1 MKHLKIVSRP
11 NYKQQFIISEE
22 DKIWGILSKRVL
34 FSFIGTESEPD
45 VSEEVF
51 SEILSEMRKY
61 AWHRLL
67 DYLAVRERTIRECK
81 VYFRKLLLNPEIGD
95 ELIRN
100 AVDRGY
106 IDNQRYAE
114 LLVHS
119 LAEKGKSRIEI
130 KMKLKQAGIDAT
142 VVAEAMKEHFPIEVE
157 KQILIDTAKK
167 SLDRFRKLPPREQF
181 QKCMEY
187 MVRRGFSYEASR
199 AALQKIGKLEEGD
212 EW

>member
-1 MKHLKIVSRP
+1 MKHLKIVSKP
-11 NYKQQFIISEE
+11 DKSQQYIVSEE
-22 DKIWGILSKRVL
+22 DKVWGILSKRVL
-34 FSFIGTESEPD
+34 FSFIGTETEPD

-51 SEILSEMRKY
+51 SEILSEIRKY

-67 DYLAVRERTIRECK
+67 DYLAVRERTIRECR
-81 VYFRKLLLNPEIGD
+81 VYFRELLLNSETAN
-95 ELIRN
+95 ELIQN

-119 LAEKGKSRIEI
+119 LAEKGKSRNEI

-142 VVAEAMKEHFPIEVE
+142 IAAEAMKEHFPIEVE

-167 SLDRFRKLPPREQF
+167 ALVRFRKLTPREQY

-187 MVRRGFSYEASR
+187 MVRRGFSYEASK
-199 AALQKIGKLEEGD
+199 AALQKIGKLEEQE